1 MSWDGYGYG
10 SGDEIYNQGGLDPTL
25 TRGLSNRVYK
35 LSTQTNIVMFG
46 YLLLMMVNHMTL
58 GETIFSDTVKF
69 KVSTETTNTA
79 NTTNTNLNLDENKRT
94 WGFALIIFFTIIN
107 AFLFLLLK
115 EKKRPVVSV
124 YRQSNI
130 IPIMFTIFQFIILV
144 LTLSLY
150 FILAPTETTLT
161 KKIMTSIVFTF
172 LNISVMLS
180 TWGFASSRCSIDRT
194 QMR

>member
-1 MSWDGYGYG
+1 MNFEGYGYG
-10 SGDEIYNQGGLDPTL
+10 YDNDMYMNQGLDPTL

-46 YLLLMMVNHMTL
+46 YMLLMVVNHMSL
-58 GETIFSDTVKF
+58 GEIIFSDSVKF
-69 KVSTETTNTA
+69 DTATTGS
-79 NTTNTNLNLDENKRT
+79 LNLDANKRT
-94 WGFALIIFFTIIN
+94 WAFALIIFFTIIN

-115 EKKRPVVSV
+115 EKKRPVVAV

-130 IPIMFTIFQFIILV
+130 IPVVFTIFQCIILI
-144 LTLSLY
+144 LSLGLY
-150 FILAPTETTLT
+150 FMLTPAETTLT
-161 KKIMTSIVFTF
+161 KKVMTTILFTF
-172 LNISVMLS
+172 LNVSVMLS

>member
-1 MSWDGYGYG
+1 MSYDGYGYG
-10 SGDEIYNQGGLDPTL
+10 YRYEDDDAYENRGNIDPNL
-25 TRGLSNRVYK
+25 TRSISKRVFK

-46 YLLLMMVNHMTL
+46 YLLLMVVNHMTL

-69 KVSTETTNTA
+69 DTTI
-79 NTTNTNLNLDENKRT
+79 TNGFKMDANKRT
-94 WGFALIIFFTIIN
+94 WTFALIIFFTIIN
-107 AFLFLLLK
+107 SFLFLLLK
-115 EKKRPVVSV
+115 EKKRPVVTA

-130 IPIMFTIFQFIILV
+130 IPIMFTVFQSIILV
-144 LTLSLY
+144 LTLGLY
-150 FILAPTETTLT
+150 FILTPHETTLI
-161 KKIMTSIVFTF
+161 KKVMTTLIFSF

>member
-1 MSWDGYGYG
+1 MSYDGNYGYG
-10 SGDEIYNQGGLDPTL
+10 FGGDDMYMNQSNIDPTL
-25 TRGLSNRVYK
+25 SRGLSNRVYK

-46 YLLLMMVNHMTL
+46 YLLLMVVNHMTL
-58 GETIFSDTVKF
+58 GETIFSENVKF
-69 KVSTETTNTA
+69 DTSITNG
-79 NTTNTNLNLDENKRT
+79 LKLDANKRT
-94 WGFALIIFFTIIN
+94 WAFALIIFFTIIN
-107 AFLFLLLK
+107 GFLFLLLK
-115 EKKRPVVSV
+115 EKKRPVVTA

-130 IPIMFTIFQFIILV
+130 IPIMFTVFQFIILI

-150 FILAPTETTLT
+150 FILTPAETTLM
-161 KKIMTSIVFTF
+161 KKIMTTLIFSF